1 MVCPERF
8 LEVLMQSRAVRVLFF
23 AIAALLATAPP
34 AFAAPTYRQIVMGDH
49 PLAYWRLDETKGTI
63 AHDSSGHHYDGVI
76 GSHVKVGAPG
86 LIADA
91 PASMEFSGAD
101 QSRGPQDV
109 RVPGRHAFELSD
121 ALSVEAWIYPYD
133 VALYGQNNGEIT
145 IVAYGRDDA
154 PDNDHCRYAL
164 ELDAQSKV
172 FHFPAVVYGKLLD
185 PPRVTGLHSLF
196 SRIAYMFTG
205 NVRNIYELYPVPGTD
220 GNPPVPKHLYHLV
233 GTYDGTTLRF
243 YINGELNNVIHVR
256 GHIDGYQDPKISGVG
271 IGGEFINNMNAVFH
285 GRISEVAI
293 YRATLSPEQIRR
305 HYEAG
310 IRGSKLADPPSSER
324 N

>member
-1 MVCPERF
+1 
-8 LEVLMQSRAVRVLFF
+8 MQSRALRF
-23 AIAALLATAPP
+23 AISGVFAFSIATSSAL
-34 AFAAPTYRQIVMGDH
+34 AAPTYRQIVLADH
-49 PLAYWRLDETKGTI
+49 PLAYWRLDETKGSI
-63 AHDSSGHHYDGVI
+63 ARDSSGHHYDGVI
-76 GSHVKVGAPG
+76 GSHVKKGAPG

-91 PASMEFSGAD
+91 PTSMEFSGAD
-101 QSRGPQDV
+101 QSRGSQDV
-109 RVPGRHAFELSD
+109 RVGGTHAFELTNT
-121 ALSVEAWIYPYD
+121 LSVEAWIYPYD

-145 IVAYGRDDA
+145 IVAYGRDDN
-154 PDNDHCRYAL
+154 PDNFHCRYAL

-172 FHFPAVVYGKLLD
+172 FHFPTVVYGKSLD

-205 NVRNIYELYPVPGTD
+205 DERAIYELYAQPGTD
-220 GNPPVPKHLYHLV
+220 GNPPTPDHVYHLV

-243 YINGELNNVIHVR
+243 YINGELNSVMHVR

-293 YRATLSPEQIRR
+293 YPATLSPEQIRR

-310 IRGSKLADPPSSER
+310 LHGRKLAER
-324 N
+324 SPLARN